1 MVFATSAKVA
11 DDQGRAPLL
20 GETKRRAYLGGPALW
35 SSDASVAPEGAGD
48 GSRRV
53 APEDGGLK
61 RARDGRVAPDL
72 LVDETSGRSEAPRR
86 RTWGFRQ
93 FASARNR
100 RVAPGADEVVDE
112 DVRLRQ
118 LCDAWVERLATHG
131 RRNHW
136 FERAW
141 LVLDRL
147 QGLGLVWEMAQA
159 WPWPA
164 IWLDWTRHIAWA
176 NLDVP
181 ATGKHGAGL
190 GSTGEL
196 GRSVHGETDGFLERF
211 AAPMVLAAALC
222 VACDVALRSARVRQ
236 RCGAADAASE
246 LRPYDADA
254 PRSWTTARV
263 WAAGVATRLSMVLYG
278 PLGLVVARLFHC
290 ERGFNGPSAR
300 SAAWRAYAS
309 DGGNQRLAADPA
321 VGCFS
326 NELLAFRTL
335 LAPVG
340 ALCLVAVPWL
350 AMRRAVGACAYASP
364 TDHEKTLQRHEIEH
378 VLGVDGGDAGALC
391 DDRSYEV
398 LGNIAADRAA
408 DRGATG
414 RRDSDW
420 DFAEVWL
427 VAPYKRHAATREAR
441 MLLRKL
447 GLLCCYA
454 WLRGEHRAQGVAVLA
469 VEAYF
474 GLPQVIRRPFRDARS
489 NEACIILELAALTNA
504 VYAMMTAWGL
514 RSAVVMD
521 KEQSIALIAVNGLAA
536 VLVLGV
542 FCAAYRGDAPPR
554 AATAVDRA
562 RSAHGATC
570 LVDWVTVSRQAR
582 AAAVKASAWR
592 PRCLAPTH
600 VLERR
605 MDDARRAWVEA
616 KRRNCLLEGTVRES
630 LDALVRAHQVCAET
644 TMCVGGK
651 WFAEDGDPFSRAAS
665 ALKTRSEEK
674 VLMKPRKRA
683 LLLKLLALRY
693 FQQARDRKKGSAPRT
708 SRRTFARRLAP
719 LTGAATAR
727 ARGGGRRRGAGGRR
741 RGAEGSAE
749 AAPRAPGHASA
760 RRARQDGR
768 RRRAA
773 LRRQRAR
780 PGRPGAQLP
789 PPRGD
794 LGDVPEEGSYHEPD
808 SSEGT

>member
-48 GSRRV
+48 GSRR
-53 APEDGGLK
+53 
-61 RARDGRVAPDL
+61 
-72 LVDETSGRSEAPRR
+72 
-86 RTWGFRQ
+86 
-93 FASARNR
+93 
-100 RVAPGADEVVDE
+100 
-112 DVRLRQ
+112 
-118 LCDAWVERLATHG
+118 
-131 RRNHW
+131 
-136 FERAW
+136 
-141 LVLDRL
+141 
-147 QGLGLVWEMAQA
+147 
-159 WPWPA
+159 
-164 IWLDWTRHIAWA
+164 
-176 NLDVP
+176 
-181 ATGKHGAGL
+181 
-190 GSTGEL
+190 
-196 GRSVHGETDGFLERF
+196 
-211 AAPMVLAAALC
+211 
-222 VACDVALRSARVRQ
+222 

-254 PRSWTTARV
+254 PRSWTTASV

-398 LGNIAADRAA
+398 LGTIAADRAA

-542 FCAAYRGDAPPR
+542 FCAAYRGGDALPR

-693 FQQARDRKKGSAPRT
+693 FQQARDRKKGSAPLA
-708 SRRTFARRLAP
+708 SRRTSPPRADGARTAAP
-719 LTGAATAR
+719 
-727 ARGGGRRRGAGGRR
+727 RGRGRRRGAGGRR
-741 RGAEGSAE
+741 RGAGAT
-749 AAPRAPGHASA
+749 P
-760 RRARQDGR
+760 R
-768 RRRAA
+768 RRSRASCT
-773 LRRQRAR
+773 RTRQRPALGRTAGGDTCGDRPPPASPAR
-780 PGRPGAQLP
+780 ADQVVPALNFSPS
-789 PPRGD
+789 PRGD

-808 SSEGT
+808 SSEEDLSPLVSPNAQTHGLLS